1 MESRPGA
8 NGEAEGHSNQRQR
21 SSWRG
26 EQWVPYIL
34 ILVLLSI
41 FMIATGLV
49 VFPLLIAGYFTLV
62 FVYERKQGLAKRQS
76 TTQLGGVTITTPLPL
91 RRFVLLIV
99 GAFLFFLLLLR
110 HMTWI
115 AERSH

>member
-1 MESRPGA
+1 
-8 NGEAEGHSNQRQR
+8 
-21 SSWRG
+21 
-26 EQWVPYIL
+26 L

-49 VFPLLIAGYFTLV
+49 VFPLLIAGYMTFV
-62 FVYERKQGLAKRQS
+62 FVYEMKRGLAKRQS